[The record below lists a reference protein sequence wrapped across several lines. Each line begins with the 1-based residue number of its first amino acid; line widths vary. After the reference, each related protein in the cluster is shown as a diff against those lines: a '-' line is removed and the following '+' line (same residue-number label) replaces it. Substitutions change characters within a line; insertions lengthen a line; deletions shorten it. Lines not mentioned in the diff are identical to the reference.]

1 MPLAPGLRVGPY
13 EVRERRG
20 SGATGEVWLARDSRL
35 GRDVALKV
43 LRPEAAAS
51 GASLL
56 EEARAASAL
65 SHPAVATIY
74 EAGESEVDGIAVAY
88 IAMELVDGPTLGEHA
103 RAGAPPGELVA
114 LVEQVA
120 EGLAAAHARGIVHR
134 DVKPSNILVAGGRA
148 RLVDFGLATRCTSL
162 PNDALETLTPAEAAM
177 LPSGGIA
184 GTAAYMSPEQ
194 VRGEELDGRSDVF
207 SLGAVLWELLAG
219 RRAFP
224 GETVGAVLASVLG
237 REPEPLSRAN
247 PAVPDALSLVVGRML
262 EKERDRRPASMREA
276 ADALAAARQGLGPA
290 RACGDAC
297 PASVAVAPFANISAR
312 PEDDWLGV
320 GLAET
325 LTADLRSAGGPAV
338 VPGERVHEMLRA
350 LAAERGAGRAGLL
363 EEAGR
368 RLGVRWVASGGFQRV
383 GERLRITARVTD
395 AGSGEIVRAMKVD
408 GGMDDLFALQD
419 RLAADLSAAL
429 FAAEGRSGAPQA
441 PAAGTRV
448 VAAYEAYSKG
458 LVDLR
463 EGTVASLE
471 RAAELL
477 RKATE
482 LDPRYA
488 AAWVSLGWAIQDRAE
503 YLGLMAPSEEALG
516 AFRRA
521 LELLP
526 SSAGTYRGLAYTY
539 LHLRRDDEALAS
551 ARTALSLAP
560 GEADAQQALARVLFV
575 AKGEFLEAARAYEA
589 ALALNPQGGWIAL
602 QLSHCLALAGELP
615 RADAAAR
622 TAIRLQDESLS
633 GKEGLRIV
641 GAHVRLA
648 HVHALAGRWEEALVE
663 LEAEERFLAT
673 VGHALAARAVVELN
687 VRLGGA
693 LGKLGREA
701 EARSALGEALTRF
714 RERLARGVDDP
725 FTRYYAAQG
734 CVLMGETDAALDLIA
749 GAAALRP
756 ALTLK
761 RALVEPD
768 FAPLRGETAFRRLLV
783 EHGLAGA

>member
-1 MPLAPGLRVGPY
+1 MHLAPGLRVGPY
-13 EVRERRG
+13 EVRELRG
-20 SGATGEVWLARDSRL
+20 AGAMGEVWLARDARL

-43 LRPEAAAS
+43 LRPGTKQDAS
-51 GASLL
+51 VLL

-65 SHPAVATIY
+65 THPAVATVY
-74 EAGESEVDGIAVAY
+74 EAGEAEAEGRVVAY
-88 IAMELVDGPTLGEHA
+88 IAMELVDGPTLGEYA
-103 RAGAPPGELVA
+103 RSGAPVADLVA

-134 DVKPSNILVAGGRA
+134 DVKPSNVLVAEGRA
-148 RLVDFGLATRCTSL
+148 RLVDFGLATRL
-162 PNDALETLTPAEAAM
+162 GALDQDALDTLTPEEAARVS
-177 LPSGGIA
+177 SGGVV

-207 SLGAVLWELLAG
+207 ALGAVLWELLAG

-237 REPEPLSRAN
+237 HEPEPLSGAN
-247 PAVPDALSLVVGRML
+247 PAVPEALSRVVARMIA
-262 EKERDRRPASMREA
+262 KDRERRYASMREA
-276 ADALAAARQGLGPA
+276 ADDLAAARRGELPA
-290 RACGDAC
+290 VRSGGTG
-297 PASVAVAPFANISAR
+297 SGTIAVAPFANISAR
-312 PEDDWLGV
+312 PEDDWLGT

-325 LTADLRSAGGPAV
+325 LAADLRSVSGPAV
-338 VPGERVHEMLRA
+338 VAGERVHEMVRR
-350 LAAERGAGRAGLL
+350 LAAERGVSGRGIA

-368 RLGVRWVASGGFQRV
+368 RLGVRWVAAGGFQRV
-383 GERLRITARVTD
+383 GEKLRVTARLAD
-395 AGSGEIVRAMKVD
+395 AATGDVLRALKLD
-408 GGMDDLFALQD
+408 GDLSDLFALQD
-419 RLAADLSAAL
+419 RLAEGVCTAL
-429 FAAEGRSGAPQA
+429 GEVSGIARPVPAIAPEETRS
-441 PAAGTRV
+441 
-448 VAAYEAYSKG
+448 VAAYEAYTKG

-471 RAAELL
+471 RAAGLL
-477 RKATE
+477 RTATE

-503 YLGLMAPSEEALG
+503 YLGLTAPSEEALA

-521 LELLP
+521 LELRP
-526 SSAGTYRGLAYTY
+526 SSAETYRGLAYTY

-551 ARTALSLAP
+551 ALTALSLAP
-560 GEADAQQALARVLFV
+560 GEPAAQQALARVLFV

-622 TAIRLQDESLS
+622 IAIRLQEESLS

-648 HVHALAGRWEEALVE
+648 HVHALAGRWAEALEE
-663 LEAEERFLAT
+663 LEAERRFLAT

-687 VRLGGA
+687 VRLGSA
-693 LGKLGREA
+693 LGRLGRGA
-701 EARSALGEALTRF
+701 EAHAALGEALARF

-734 CVLMGETDAALDLIA
+734 CVLLGEKEAALDLLS

-756 ALTLK
+756 ALTLR

-768 FAPLRGETAFRRLLV
+768 FAPLREEVRRLLA
-783 EHGLAGA
+783 EHAVPTA